1 MHNLS
6 CENEF
11 YLHENEK
18 SFQYERLTLKLVFIQ
33 RPGETRKWPKYK
45 LEEDLLFGEGDDF
58 FFCLMVDGSTNGGLI
73 IGVYLFI
80 YSLSPGPPLVI

>member
-18 SFQYERLTLKLVFIQ
+18 SFPYQRLSTYPRFDTEARRNAKMAYYGNYGNGLVELIFRLQ
-33 RPGETRKWPKYK
+33 KKPETT
-45 LEEDLLFGEGDDF
+45 EE
-58 FFCLMVDGSTNGGLI
+58 
-73 IGVYLFI
+73 
-80 YSLSPGPPLVI
+80 